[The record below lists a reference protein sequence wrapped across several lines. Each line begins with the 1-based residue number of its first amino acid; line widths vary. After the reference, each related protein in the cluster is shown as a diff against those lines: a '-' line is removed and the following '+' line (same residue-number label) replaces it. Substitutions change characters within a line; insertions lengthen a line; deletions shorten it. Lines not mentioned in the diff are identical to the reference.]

1 LKKGSAVATVRIGQA
16 NTSGIQN
23 ADEVLVFFSSACI
36 LSILNMSV
44 GSIIPLFWVADWCIG
59 LFFWGAIPKT
69 PHLTFLFC
77 SQFLVR
83 FWCALGS

>member
-1 LKKGSAVATVRIGQA
+1 
-16 NTSGIQN
+16 
-23 ADEVLVFFSSACI
+23 
-36 LSILNMSV
+36 MSV

-59 LFFWGAIPKT
+59 LFFWGAIPNT
-69 PHLTFLFC
+69 PHRTFLIR

>member
-1 LKKGSAVATVRIGQA
+1 MKKGSAVATVRIGQA

-23 ADEVLVFFSSACI
+23 ADEVLFFFSSACI

-59 LFFWGAIPKT
+59 LFFWGAIPNT
-69 PHLTFLFC
+69 PHRTFLFC
-77 SQFLVR
+77 YQFLVR

>member
-59 LFFWGAIPKT
+59 LFFWGAIPNT
-69 PHLTFLFC
+69 PHRTFLIR

>member
-1 LKKGSAVATVRIGQA
+1 MKKGSAVATVRIGQA

-59 LFFWGAIPKT
+59 LSFWGAKT
-69 PHLTFLFC
+69 PHRTFLFC
-77 SQFLVR
+77 SQFLVM